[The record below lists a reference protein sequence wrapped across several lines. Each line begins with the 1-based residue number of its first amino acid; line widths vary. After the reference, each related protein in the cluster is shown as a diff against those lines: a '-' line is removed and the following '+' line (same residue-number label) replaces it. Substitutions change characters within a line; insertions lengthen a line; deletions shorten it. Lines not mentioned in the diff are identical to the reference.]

1 MTSPTAP
8 VPTAEPV
15 RAETPFPPGP
25 IEELLRTFVKA
36 ARAHQLYLPNNPIYK
51 GAIDSVRA
59 AFAPVWAQTEEL
71 ELGFTETEILWNA
84 HPVLSEEGK
93 SSDSLPWL
101 FYKDGIREL
110 SIVKGFENEELV
122 KLLDILQR
130 VRKASPDEDDLLSLL
145 WEADFIALRYR
156 YVDLGMEAA
165 APLADGGEMEQAKPS
180 EIQQATATAVEES
193 RASGVVN
200 IQDFDGTLYFLDDAE
215 ITYLQDEVRREYLVD
230 LRSNVLAILLDIFEQ
245 QTDAK
250 VRLEALEHFEAMMVH
265 MLAAGHFRGVAY
277 LLRESQLAAQR
288 AKDLLPEH
296 QKRLGDLPARVSTPE
311 ALSQLLQSL
320 DEAVELPP
328 IDELSELFQQFRPT
342 ALATVFSWLT
352 RLQNGRLRPL
362 LEAAAGRLAGAS
374 TSELV
379 RLIAAPER
387 DVATEAIR
395 RCGALKAQAAVAA
408 LGKVLTNSNA
418 ALRLLA
424 VQSLTEI
431 GSPGALQALE
441 RAVED
446 TEREVR
452 ISAVRA
458 FTSRSYRPVLVRLES
473 VVKGKSIR
481 EADLTEKM
489 AFFEGYGALCG
500 DAGIEYLDSLLNGKG
515 FLGRREDGE
524 LRACAAM
531 ALGRIATIRATESL
545 RKATTEKDVVVRNAV
560 NKALRGVGA

>member
-1 MTSPTAP
+1 M
-8 VPTAEPV
+8 
-15 RAETPFPPGP
+15 
-25 IEELLRTFVKA
+25 KA

-59 AFAPVWAQTEEL
+59 AFAPVWSQTEEL
-71 ELGFTETEILWNA
+71 ELAFSETEILWNA

-101 FYKDGIREL
+101 FYKDGVREL
-110 SIVKGFENEELV
+110 TIVKGFENEELV

-130 VRKASPDEDDLLSLL
+130 VRKASPDEDDLLTLL
-145 WEADFIALRYR
+145 WEADFLTLRYR
-156 YVDLGMEAA
+156 YVDLAMEPA
-165 APLADGGEMEQAKPS
+165 APLADGGEIQQAPPS
-180 EIQQATATAVEES
+180 EIQQATSAAVEES
-193 RASGVVN
+193 RAQGVVN
-200 IQDFDGTLYFLDDAE
+200 IQDFDSTLYFLDEPE
-215 ITYLQDEVRREYLVD
+215 IAYLQEEVRREYLVD
-230 LRSNVLAILLDIFEQ
+230 LRNNVLAILLDIFEQ
-245 QTDAK
+245 QADAK
-250 VRLEALEHFEAMMVH
+250 VRVEALEHFETMMVH

-277 LLRESQLAAQR
+277 LLREAQVAAER
-288 AKDLLPEH
+288 SRDLQPEH
-296 QKRLGDLPARVSTPE
+296 QRRLSDLAAKVSTPE
-311 ALSQLLQSL
+311 ALGQLLQAL

-328 IDELSELFQQFRPT
+328 TEELGELFLQFRPT

-352 RLQNGRLRPL
+352 RLQNARLRPL
-362 LEAAAGRLAGAS
+362 LEAAAGRLASAS

-379 RLIAAPER
+379 RLVGASER

-408 LGKVLTNSNA
+408 LGKVLTNTNA

-446 TEREVR
+446 ADREVR
-452 ISAVRA
+452 IAAVRA
-458 FTSRSYRPVLVRLES
+458 FSSRSYRPVLVRLES
-473 VVKGKSIR
+473 MVKGKSIR

-500 DAGIEYLDSLLNGKG
+500 DAGIEFLDSLLNGKG

-531 ALGRIATIRATESL
+531 ALGRIATIKATESL
-545 RKATTEKDVVVRNAV
+545 RKATSEKDVVVRNAV